1 MRTKTEIDQEI
12 FNLRQLKPVGMHQD
26 RTANKIEC
34 IIEELEGGLDET
46 ADEWD
51 GMTDGEQ
58 DCVRQARMW
67 KEGDTQTKPSEG
79 WGNLVR

>member
-12 FNLRQLKPVGMHQD
+12 FNLRQLKPVGMHQE
-26 RTANKIEC
+26 RTAEKIRVM
-34 IIEELEGGLDET
+34 IEELEFGVDDT
-46 ADEWD
+46 ADEFEE
-51 GMTDGEQ
+51 MTDGEQ

-67 KEGDTQTKPSEG
+67 KEGDTETKPSEG

>member
-26 RTANKIEC
+26 RTAAKIKMM
-34 IIEELEGGLDET
+34 IEELEFGVDDT
-46 ADEWD
+46 ADEWEE
-51 GMTDGEQ
+51 MTDGERDSVLQ
-58 DCVRQARMW
+58 TRMW
-67 KEGDTQTKPSEG
+67 KEGDTETKPSEG